1 MEKLVQVPD
10 NFFLFVYNSGK
21 EVKRGMV
28 MEVVLYSTFRNH
40 LKDYMKK
47 VNDEFEPLTVVNKN
61 PDEDIVVL
69 SKSEWDSIQETL
81 RIAQNK
87 ELSDKVLRGMPQ
99 VRAGHTQ
106 VHVIEE

>member
-1 MEKLVQVPD
+1 MEA
-10 NFFLFVYNSGK
+10 
-21 EVKRGMV
+21 
-28 MEVVLYSTFRNH
+28 VLYSTFRNH

-69 SKSEWDSIQETL
+69 SKSIQETL

-87 ELSDKVLRGMPQ
+87 ELSDKVLRGMSQ